1 MGCWTTVTAARSR
14 LHGSSGAE
22 RSARSRPRIVLNCSA
37 RVSLSSLKVVRT
49 DAY

>member
-1 MGCWTTVTAARSR
+1 MLDPTVTAARSR

-22 RSARSRPRIVLNCSA
+22 RSGARSGPRIVLNCSA